1 VFKTSR
7 CAAPDLQNLED
18 VVADRRTAMPNVE
31 VPPGWTHNPSAWR
44 WRLPVLVLAL
54 AGCGIAVY
62 LTLYQTDV
70 LATVWEPFFGNG
82 SRQILKESAIAREL
96 PVPDAAVGA
105 GVYLLEA
112 ILEVCGGRDRW
123 RRPGVVLALGAVAG
137 GLVLAAV
144 LLVILQAAV
153 FHAFCTLCPA
163 SAACSLLAG
172 AFAAPEVWAAG
183 QQFRR
188 EHNRGLSWRQ
198 ALSGR
203 DA

>member
-1 VFKTSR
+1 M
-7 CAAPDLQNLED
+7 PDSQ
-18 VVADRRTAMPNVE
+18 
-31 VPPGWTHNPSAWR
+31 VPPGWHHNPSAWP
-44 WRLPVLVLAL
+44 WRLPVVALAL

-70 LATVWEPFFGNG
+70 LAAVWEPFFGDG
-82 SRQILKESAIAREL
+82 SRQILKESAIARDL

-144 LLVILQAAV
+144 VLIVLQASV
-153 FHAFCTLCPA
+153 FHAFCTLCLG

-172 AFAAPEVWAAG
+172 AMAAPEVWAAW

-188 EHNRGLSWRQ
+188 EHSRGLSWRQ

-203 DA
+203 GA